1 MEQQD
6 GNKVMAFDTLF
17 STNHIAMLK
26 ILLSCLDYQ
35 AQKSMAVYIKFL
47 ELQYTI
53 HYYNQN
59 PHPLCGCTG
68 PDASRDLPSLCKEL
82 LPYCDEKEKK
92 QIEKLCSLFQSMEMY
107 REFSKTME
115 TMKDMIPGFADM
127 SDLFSSG
134 DPSSGSSPDIMSL
147 LINMLTPE
155 QQEIFQMFGG
165 NHNDK

>member
-53 HYYNQN
+53 HYYNILSAAAQDRTL
-59 PHPLCGCTG
+59 PVIFPLSVKSFFRTVMKRKRNRLSSSAAFSKAWKCTG
-68 PDASRDLPSLCKEL
+68 N
-82 LPYCDEKEKK
+82 
-92 QIEKLCSLFQSMEMY
+92 FQ
-107 REFSKTME
+107 K
-115 TMKDMIPGFADM
+115 
-127 SDLFSSG
+127 
-134 DPSSGSSPDIMSL
+134 
-147 LINMLTPE
+147 
-155 QQEIFQMFGG
+155 
-165 NHNDK
+165 

>member
-35 AQKSMAVYIKFL
+35 AQKSMAVYIKLL

-53 HYYNQN
+53 RYYKQN

-68 PDASRDLPSLCKEL
+68 TNASRDLPSLCKEL
-82 LPYCDEKEKK
+82 LPYCDEGEKK
-92 QIEKLCSLFQSMEMY
+92 QIEQLCSLFQSMEMY

-127 SDLFSSG
+127 SDLFSTG

>member
-26 ILLSCLDYQ
+26 ILLPCLDIKT
-35 AQKSMAVYIKFL
+35 QKSLAVYIKFM

-53 HYYNQN
+53 RYYQQN
-59 PHPLCGCTG
+59 PCPFFSCAGKEKA
-68 PDASRDLPSLCKEL
+68 PDLPSLCQEL
-82 LPYCDEKEKK
+82 LPYCNETEKK
-92 QIEKLCSLFQSMEMY
+92 QIQQFCNLFHSMEMY
-107 REFSKTME
+107 REFSRTMD
-115 TMKDMIPGFADM
+115 TMKDMIPGFSDM

-134 DPSSGSSPDIMSL
+134 DASSGSSPDIMSL

-155 QQEIFQMFGG
+155 QQEMFQMFGG
-165 NHNDK
+165 NLNDK